1 MTKPIKFIM
10 ISLASSMILLPTVLP
25 TATIYGQEMMQDTS
39 VIHQSLMPQFKV
51 HLQVDEF
58 QGQDQSQID
67 YDIIDQDQQEVVYSY
82 RWNEGQTANEPIQLP
97 AGRYLFR
104 LYDGGQF
111 NRQGQKV
118 IPYQVQ
124 WLDSTDEA
132 KRHQASHSG
141 ELATLNDGSLVYDF
155 AFEIKES
162 IPAEDQPSQYD
173 IYLVGE
179 SVTNPIVPGIEPKG
193 LEEEDGLEEGDLVGN
208 EVDQTIEEE
217 TNSLASDQGEANE
230 VSSTSEAEPV
240 TLQADQSGIQ
250 LIVKD
255 SQGQPVKDVEVYVGY
270 ELLKTDDQG
279 KAQLMNLA
287 PMTYQVTLGI
297 LPETYQNAVLEPTEV
312 NLQANQITELT
323 LELEGSQEET
333 ATTPEPVTSQ
343 ETSEVTSQETSEEPV
358 TSETTTTTE
367 EATGSL
373 DFIIQDDQ
381 QMAVAG
387 VRVQVIDDQGQ
398 AQDVTTDEQGRG
410 RIDQLR
416 PGTYHYQI
424 LEVPQNYTA
433 KDELMTVQVLAN
445 EANQQWITIQSQEPS
460 ASLNL
465 QVEDQDGQGIEG
477 VTLKVTDPA
486 GETVQETTDAQ
497 GRVSFADLPAGDYT
511 YEVVDL
517 EEDYQGTRTGQVSLT
532 PGQSQTQDL
541 TFQAPNPVG
550 DLTLQLMTEDGQ
562 GLEGVILKVTNS
574 AGETVQETT
583 DAQGRVSFAD
593 LPAGDY
599 TYEVVDLEED
609 YQGTRTGQ
617 VSLAS
622 GQSQT
627 QDLTFQA
634 PIPVGDLT
642 LHLVTEDGQG
652 IEGVTLKVTDPAGE
666 TVQETTDAQGQATF
680 ADLPSGDYTYE
691 VVDLESDYQG
701 TRTGQIS
708 LAPGQSQSKELTFQ
722 APIPVGDLTLQL
734 MTEDGQGL
742 EGVILKVTNS
752 AGETVQETTDAQGRV
767 SFADLPAGD
776 YTYEVVDLEED
787 YQGTRTG
794 QVSLASGQSQTQD
807 LTFQAP
813 NPVGD
818 LTLQLVTE
826 DGQGI
831 EGAVLE
837 VNQEEVTTQADGLA
851 KVKDLPVGTYPVRI
865 KSLPTGYEWQD
876 QDLEVTLEA
885 DEETIFQI
893 QVAER
898 TTTQST
904 TTTAEPTTTT
914 QSTTTTAEPTT
925 TTQSTTTTA
934 EPTTTTQSTT
944 TTAEPT
950 TTTQS
955 TTTTA
960 EPTTTTQSTTSE
972 PTTTTQT
979 SGDQPTITI
988 QSTTTEPSA
997 PKPSLDHSVKDR
1009 DSKGVLYITQSDAKK
1024 VKKVTIQKVDLKPED
1039 RPQALQGKDLD
1050 LYQVAPQDQAGN
1062 PVELADGSE
1071 VQLPIR
1077 SVNSQIQVLKV
1088 NGNQV
1093 ENLPVTVNKQVATV
1107 KNNAQPGQLAVVYGN
1122 DSSQTN
1128 QTTEATSTTSQENK
1142 SSVVVKKSTDQ
1153 RKAED
1158 KQSGLPLT
1166 GERTSSI
1173 WLVLAGVFLLGGSYL
1188 VIKKWR

>member
-67 YDIIDQDQQEVVYSY
+67 YDIIDQDQQAVVYSY
-82 RWNEGQTANEPIQLP
+82 RWNDGQTANEPIQLP

-111 NRQGQKV
+111 IRQGQKV
-118 IPYQVQ
+118 VPYQVQ
-124 WLDSTDEA
+124 WLDGRHEA
-132 KRHQASHSG
+132 QRHQASHSG

-155 AFEIKES
+155 AFEIRES

-179 SVTNPIVPGIEPKG
+179 SVANPIVPEIEPKG
-193 LEEEDGLEEGDLVGN
+193 LEEEDGLEEGDQEGN
-208 EVDQTIEEE
+208 EADQTLEEE

-279 KAQLMNLA
+279 KAQFMNLP

-297 LPETYQNAVLEPTEV
+297 LPEAYQNAVLEPTEV
-312 NLQANQITELT
+312 DLQANQITELT

-343 ETSEVTSQETSEEPV
+343 ETSEEPV

-367 EATGSL
+367 EVTGSL

-381 QMAVAG
+381 QTAVAG

-433 KDELMTVQVLAN
+433 KDDLMSVQVLAN
-445 EANQQWITIQSQEPS
+445 EANQQWITIQSQDPT

-465 QVEDQDGQGIEG
+465 QVEDQ
-477 VTLKVTDPA
+477 
-486 GETVQETTDAQ
+486 
-497 GRVSFADLPAGDYT
+497 
-511 YEVVDL
+511 
-517 EEDYQGTRTGQVSLT
+517 
-532 PGQSQTQDL
+532 
-541 TFQAPNPVG
+541 
-550 DLTLQLMTEDGQ
+550 DGQ

-574 AGETVQETT
+574 AGETV
-583 DAQGRVSFAD
+583 R
-593 LPAGDY
+593 
-599 TYEVVDLEED
+599 
-609 YQGTRTGQ
+609 
-617 VSLAS
+617 
-622 GQSQT
+622 
-627 QDLTFQA
+627 
-634 PIPVGDLT
+634 
-642 LHLVTEDGQG
+642 
-652 IEGVTLKVTDPAGE
+652 
-666 TVQETTDAQGQATF
+666 ETTDAQGQVTF

-734 MTEDGQGL
+734 MTEDGKGI
-742 EGVILKVTNS
+742 EGVTLKVTDS

-876 QDLEVTLEA
+876 QDLEVTLQA

-914 QSTTTTAEPTT
+914 QL
-925 TTQSTTTTA
+925 TTTTA

-988 QSTTTEPSA
+988 QSTTTEPPA

-1077 SVNSQIQVLKV
+1077 SVNSQIQVVKV

-1173 WLVLAGVFLLGGSYL
+1173 WLVLAVVFLLGGSYL

>member
-25 TATIYGQEMMQDTS
+25 AATIYGQEMMQDTS

-82 RWNEGQTANEPIQLP
+82 RWNDGQTANEPIQLP
-97 AGRYLFR
+97 EGRYLFR

-111 NRQGQKV
+111 IRQGQKV

-124 WLDSTDEA
+124 WLDGRHEA
-132 KRHQASHSG
+132 QRHQASHSG

-155 AFEIKES
+155 AFEIRES

-179 SVTNPIVPGIEPKG
+179 SVTNPIVPEIEPKG
-193 LEEEDGLEEGDLVGN
+193 LEEEDGLEEGDQVQVGN
-208 EVDQTIEEE
+208 EADQTLEEE
-217 TNSLASDQGEANE
+217 TSSLASDQGEANE

-297 LPETYQNAVLEPTEV
+297 LPEAYQNAVLDPTEV

-381 QMAVAG
+381 QTAVAG

-398 AQDVTTDEQGRG
+398 AQEVTTDAQGRG
-410 RIDQLR
+410 RIEQLR
-416 PGTYHYQI
+416 LGTYHYQI

-433 KDELMTVQVLAN
+433 KDDLMSVQVLAN
-445 EANQQWITIQSQEPS
+445 EVNQQWITIQSQDPT

-477 VTLKVTDPA
+477 VTLNVTDPA

-517 EEDYQGTRTGQVSLT
+517 EDDYQGTRTGQVSLT

-550 DLTLQLMTEDGQ
+550 DLTFQLM
-562 GLEGVILKVTNS
+562 
-574 AGETVQETT
+574 
-583 DAQGRVSFAD
+583 
-593 LPAGDY
+593 
-599 TYEVVDLEED
+599 
-609 YQGTRTGQ
+609 
-617 VSLAS
+617 
-622 GQSQT
+622 
-627 QDLTFQA
+627 
-634 PIPVGDLT
+634 
-642 LHLVTEDGQG
+642 TEDGQG

-666 TVQETTDAQGQATF
+666 MAQETTDAQGQVTF

-708 LAPGQSQSKELTFQ
+708 LASGQSQS
-722 APIPVGDLTLQL
+722 
-734 MTEDGQGL
+734 
-742 EGVILKVTNS
+742 
-752 AGETVQETTDAQGRV
+752 
-767 SFADLPAGD
+767 
-776 YTYEVVDLEED
+776 
-787 YQGTRTG
+787 
-794 QVSLASGQSQTQD
+794 QD

-837 VNQEEVTTQADGLA
+837 VNQEEVMTQADGLA
-851 KVKDLPVGTYPVRI
+851 KIKDLPVGTYPVRI

-876 QDLEVTLEA
+876 QDLEVTLQA

-955 TTTTA
+955 TT
-960 EPTTTTQSTTSE
+960 SE

-979 SGDQPTITI
+979 SNDQPTITI
-988 QSTTTEPSA
+988 QSTTTEPPA

-1062 PVELADGSE
+1062 LVELADGSE

-1122 DSSQTN
+1122 DPSQTN

-1188 VIKKWR
+1188 VIKKGR

>member
-1 MTKPIKFIM
+1 
-10 ISLASSMILLPTVLP
+10 
-25 TATIYGQEMMQDTS
+25 
-39 VIHQSLMPQFKV
+39 
-51 HLQVDEF
+51 
-58 QGQDQSQID
+58 
-67 YDIIDQDQQEVVYSY
+67 
-82 RWNEGQTANEPIQLP
+82 
-97 AGRYLFR
+97 
-104 LYDGGQF
+104 
-111 NRQGQKV
+111 
-118 IPYQVQ
+118 
-124 WLDSTDEA
+124 
-132 KRHQASHSG
+132 
-141 ELATLNDGSLVYDF
+141 
-155 AFEIKES
+155 
-162 IPAEDQPSQYD
+162 
-173 IYLVGE
+173 
-179 SVTNPIVPGIEPKG
+179 
-193 LEEEDGLEEGDLVGN
+193 
-208 EVDQTIEEE
+208 
-217 TNSLASDQGEANE
+217 
-230 VSSTSEAEPV
+230 
-240 TLQADQSGIQ
+240 
-250 LIVKD
+250 
-255 SQGQPVKDVEVYVGY
+255 
-270 ELLKTDDQG
+270 
-279 KAQLMNLA
+279 
-287 PMTYQVTLGI
+287 
-297 LPETYQNAVLEPTEV
+297 
-312 NLQANQITELT
+312 
-323 LELEGSQEET
+323 
-333 ATTPEPVTSQ
+333 
-343 ETSEVTSQETSEEPV
+343 
-358 TSETTTTTE
+358 
-367 EATGSL
+367 
-373 DFIIQDDQ
+373 
-381 QMAVAG
+381 MA
-387 VRVQVIDDQGQ
+387 
-398 AQDVTTDEQGRG
+398 
-410 RIDQLR
+410 
-416 PGTYHYQI
+416 
-424 LEVPQNYTA
+424 
-433 KDELMTVQVLAN
+433 
-445 EANQQWITIQSQEPS
+445 
-460 ASLNL
+460 
-465 QVEDQDGQGIEG
+465 
-477 VTLKVTDPA
+477 
-486 GETVQETTDAQ
+486 
-497 GRVSFADLPAGDYT
+497 
-511 YEVVDL
+511 
-517 EEDYQGTRTGQVSLT
+517 
-532 PGQSQTQDL
+532 PGQSQSKEL
-541 TFQAPNPVG
+541 TFQVPNPVG
-550 DLTLQLMTEDGQ
+550 DLTLQLVTEDGQ
-562 GLEGVILKVTNS
+562 GIEGVTLKVTNS

-593 LPAGDY
+593 LPA
-599 TYEVVDLEED
+599 
-609 YQGTRTGQ
+609 
-617 VSLAS
+617 
-622 GQSQT
+622 
-627 QDLTFQA
+627 
-634 PIPVGDLT
+634 
-642 LHLVTEDGQG
+642 
-652 IEGVTLKVTDPAGE
+652 
-666 TVQETTDAQGQATF
+666 
-680 ADLPSGDYTYE
+680 GDYTYE

-734 MTEDGQGL
+734 ITEDGQGI
-742 EGVILKVTNS
+742 EGVTLKVTNS

-767 SFADLPAGD
+767 IFADLPAGD

-831 EGAVLE
+831 EGSVLE

-865 KSLPTGYEWQD
+865 KSLPIGYEWQD
-876 QDLEVTLEA
+876 QDLEVTLQA

-955 TTTTA
+955 TTA
-960 EPTTTTQSTTSE
+960 EPTTTI
-972 PTTTTQT
+972 QT

-988 QSTTTEPSA
+988 QSTTTEPPA

>member
-82 RWNEGQTANEPIQLP
+82 RWNDGQTANEPIQLS

-111 NRQGQKV
+111 IRQGQKV
-118 IPYQVQ
+118 VPYQVQ
-124 WLDSTDEA
+124 WLDGRHEA
-132 KRHQASHSG
+132 QRHQASHSG

-155 AFEIKES
+155 AFEITES
-162 IPAEDQPSQYD
+162 SAVEEQPSQYD

-179 SVTNPIVPGIEPKG
+179 SVTNPIVPEIEPKG
-193 LEEEDGLEEGDLVGN
+193 LEEEDGLEEGDQEGN
-208 EVDQTIEEE
+208 EADQTLEEE

-297 LPETYQNAVLEPTEV
+297 LPEAYQNAVLEPTEV

-333 ATTPEPVTSQ
+333 ATTQVSETNQEISQ
-343 ETSEVTSQETSEEPV
+343 ETSQVTSQETSEEPV

-367 EATGSL
+367 EVTGSL

-381 QMAVAG
+381 QTAVAG

-433 KDELMTVQVLAN
+433 KDDLMSVQVLAN
-445 EANQQWITIQSQEPS
+445 EVNQQWITIQSQDPT

-465 QVEDQDGQGIEG
+465 QVEVQDGQGIEGVTFKVTDSAGETVQETTDAQGRVSFADLPAGDYTYEVVDLEEDYQGTRTGQVSLASGQSQTQDLTFQAPNPVGDLTLHLVTEDGQGIEG

-562 GLEGVILKVTNS
+562 G
-574 AGETVQETT
+574 
-583 DAQGRVSFAD
+583 
-593 LPAGDY
+593 
-599 TYEVVDLEED
+599 
-609 YQGTRTGQ
+609 
-617 VSLAS
+617 
-622 GQSQT
+622 
-627 QDLTFQA
+627 
-634 PIPVGDLT
+634 
-642 LHLVTEDGQG
+642 
-652 IEGVTLKVTDPAGE
+652 IEGVT
-666 TVQETTDAQGQATF
+666 
-680 ADLPSGDYTYE
+680 
-691 VVDLESDYQG
+691 
-701 TRTGQIS
+701 
-708 LAPGQSQSKELTFQ
+708 
-722 APIPVGDLTLQL
+722 
-734 MTEDGQGL
+734 
-742 EGVILKVTNS
+742 LKVTNS

-865 KSLPTGYEWQD
+865 KSLPIGYEWQD
-876 QDLEVTLEA
+876 QDLEVTLQA

-955 TTTTA
+955 TTA
-960 EPTTTTQSTTSE
+960 EPTTTI
-972 PTTTTQT
+972 QT

-988 QSTTTEPSA
+988 QSTTTEPPA

>member
-82 RWNEGQTANEPIQLP
+82 RWNDGQTANEPIQLP

-111 NRQGQKV
+111 IRQGQKV
-118 IPYQVQ
+118 VPYQVQ
-124 WLDSTDEA
+124 WLDGRHEA
-132 KRHQASHSG
+132 QRHQASHSG

-155 AFEIKES
+155 AFEITES
-162 IPAEDQPSQYD
+162 IPVEDQPSQYD

-179 SVTNPIVPGIEPKG
+179 SVTNPIVPEIEPKG
-193 LEEEDGLEEGDLVGN
+193 LEEENGLEEGDQVGN
-208 EVDQTIEEE
+208 EADQTLEEE
-217 TNSLASDQGEANE
+217 TSSLTSDQGEANE

-255 SQGQPVKDVEVYVGY
+255 CQGQPVKDVEVYVGY

-297 LPETYQNAVLEPTEV
+297 LPEAYQNAVLEPTEV

-343 ETSEVTSQETSEEPV
+343 ETSEEPV
-358 TSETTTTTE
+358 TSETTTTTTE

-465 QVEDQDGQGIEG
+465 QVVDQDGQGIEG
-477 VTLKVTDPA
+477 VTLKVTNSAD
-486 GETVQETTDAQ
+486 ETVQETTDAQ
-497 GRVSFADLPAGDYT
+497 GRVSFADLP
-511 YEVVDL
+511 
-517 EEDYQGTRTGQVSLT
+517 S
-532 PGQSQTQDL
+532 
-541 TFQAPNPVG
+541 
-550 DLTLQLMTEDGQ
+550 
-562 GLEGVILKVTNS
+562 
-574 AGETVQETT
+574 
-583 DAQGRVSFAD
+583 
-593 LPAGDY
+593 GDY

-617 VSLAS
+617 VSLAP
-622 GQSQT
+622 GQSQSKE
-627 QDLTFQA
+627 LTFQA
-634 PIPVGDLT
+634 PNPVGDLT
-642 LHLVTEDGQG
+642 LQLVTEDGQG
-652 IEGVTLKVTDPAGE
+652 IEGVTLKVT
-666 TVQETTDAQGQATF
+666 
-680 ADLPSGDYTYE
+680 
-691 VVDLESDYQG
+691 
-701 TRTGQIS
+701 
-708 LAPGQSQSKELTFQ
+708 
-722 APIPVGDLTLQL
+722 
-734 MTEDGQGL
+734 
-742 EGVILKVTNS
+742 NS
-752 AGETVQETTDAQGRV
+752 ADETVQETTDAQGRV
-767 SFADLPAGD
+767 SFADLPSGD

-876 QDLEVTLEA
+876 QDLEVTLQA

-898 TTTQST
+898 TTTQLT

-914 QSTTTTAEPTT
+914 QL
-925 TTQSTTTTA
+925 
-934 EPTTTTQSTT
+934 TT

-988 QSTTTEPSA
+988 QSTTTEPPA

>member
-82 RWNEGQTANEPIQLP
+82 RWNDGQTANEPIQLS

-111 NRQGQKV
+111 IRQGQKV
-118 IPYQVQ
+118 VPYQVQ
-124 WLDSTDEA
+124 WLDGRHDA
-132 KRHQASHSG
+132 QRHQASHSG

-155 AFEIKES
+155 AFEITES
-162 IPAEDQPSQYD
+162 SAVEEQPSQYD

-179 SVTNPIVPGIEPKG
+179 SVANPIVPEIEPKG
-193 LEEEDGLEEGDLVGN
+193 LEEEDGLEEGDQEGN
-208 EVDQTIEEE
+208 EADQTLEEE

-297 LPETYQNAVLEPTEV
+297 LPEAYQNAVLEPTEV
-312 NLQANQITELT
+312 NLQANHITELT

-358 TSETTTTTE
+358 TSETTTTE
-367 EATGSL
+367 EVTGSL

-381 QMAVAG
+381 QTAVAG

-410 RIDQLR
+410 QIDQLR

-433 KDELMTVQVLAN
+433 KDDLMSVQVLAN
-445 EANQQWITIQSQEPS
+445 EVNQQWITIQSQDPT

-465 QVEDQDGQGIEG
+465 QVEDQDGQGLEGVILKVTNSAGETVQETTDAQGRVSFADLPAGDYTYEVVDLEDDYQGTRTGQVSLTPGQSQAQDLTFQAPNPVGDLTLQLMTEDGQGIEG

-517 EEDYQGTRTGQVSLT
+517 E
-532 PGQSQTQDL
+532 
-541 TFQAPNPVG
+541 
-550 DLTLQLMTEDGQ
+550 
-562 GLEGVILKVTNS
+562 
-574 AGETVQETT
+574 
-583 DAQGRVSFAD
+583 
-593 LPAGDY
+593 
-599 TYEVVDLEED
+599 
-609 YQGTRTGQ
+609 
-617 VSLAS
+617 
-622 GQSQT
+622 
-627 QDLTFQA
+627 
-634 PIPVGDLT
+634 
-642 LHLVTEDGQG
+642 
-652 IEGVTLKVTDPAGE
+652 
-666 TVQETTDAQGQATF
+666 
-680 ADLPSGDYTYE
+680 
-691 VVDLESDYQG
+691 SDYQG

-708 LAPGQSQSKELTFQ
+708 LAPGQSQSQELTFQ
-722 APIPVGDLTLQL
+722 APIPLGDLTLHVV
-734 MTEDGQGL
+734 TEDGQGI
-742 EGVILKVTNS
+742 EGVTLKVTNS
-752 AGETVQETTDAQGRV
+752 ASETVQETTDAQGRV
-767 SFADLPAGD
+767 IFADLPAGD

-831 EGAVLE
+831 EGSVLE

-865 KSLPTGYEWQD
+865 KSLPIGYEWQD
-876 QDLEVTLEA
+876 QDLEVTLQA

-955 TTTTA
+955 TTA
-960 EPTTTTQSTTSE
+960 EPTTTI
-972 PTTTTQT
+972 QT

-988 QSTTTEPSA
+988 QSTTTEPPA

-1122 DSSQTN
+1122 ESSQTN

>member
-25 TATIYGQEMMQDTS
+25 TATIYSQEMMQDTS

-82 RWNEGQTANEPIQLP
+82 RWNDGQTANEPIQLP

-111 NRQGQKV
+111 IRQGQKV
-118 IPYQVQ
+118 VPYQVQ
-124 WLDSTDEA
+124 WLDGRHEA
-132 KRHQASHSG
+132 QRHQASHSG

-155 AFEIKES
+155 AFEITES
-162 IPAEDQPSQYD
+162 SAVEEQPSQYD

-179 SVTNPIVPGIEPKG
+179 SVANPIVPEIEPKG
-193 LEEEDGLEEGDLVGN
+193 LEEEDGLEEGDQEGN
-208 EVDQTIEEE
+208 EADQTLEEE

-297 LPETYQNAVLEPTEV
+297 LPEAYQNAVLEPTEV

-358 TSETTTTTE
+358 KSETTTTTE

-398 AQDVTTDEQGRG
+398 AQDVTMDEQGRG

-433 KDELMTVQVLAN
+433 KDEQMTVQVLAN

-486 GETVQETTDAQ
+486 GEMVQETTDAQ
-497 GRVSFADLPAGDYT
+497 GQVSFADLPAGDYT

-517 EEDYQGTRTGQVSLT
+517 ED
-532 PGQSQTQDL
+532 
-541 TFQAPNPVG
+541 
-550 DLTLQLMTEDGQ
+550 
-562 GLEGVILKVTNS
+562 
-574 AGETVQETT
+574 
-583 DAQGRVSFAD
+583 
-593 LPAGDY
+593 
-599 TYEVVDLEED
+599 D

-622 GQSQT
+622 GQSQS
-627 QDLTFQA
+627 QELTFQA

-642 LHLVTEDGQG
+642 LQLMTEDGQG
-652 IEGVTLKVTDPAGE
+652 LEGVTLKVTDPAGE
-666 TVQETTDAQGQATF
+666 TVQETTDAQGRVSF

-708 LAPGQSQSKELTFQ
+708 LASGQSQSQELTFQ
-722 APIPVGDLTLQL
+722 APIPLGDLTLHL
-734 MTEDGQGL
+734 VTEDGQGL
-742 EGVILKVTNS
+742 EGVTLKVTDP
-752 AGETVQETTDAQGRV
+752 AGEMVQETTDAQGRV
-767 SFADLPAGD
+767 SFADLPADD

-794 QVSLASGQSQTQD
+794 QVSLAPGQSQSQD

-818 LTLQLVTE
+818 LTFQLMTE

-831 EGAVLE
+831 EGAVFE

-851 KVKDLPVGTYPVRI
+851 KVKDLPVGTYPIRI

-876 QDLEVTLEA
+876 QDLEVTLQA

-955 TTTTA
+955 TT
-960 EPTTTTQSTTSE
+960 SE

-979 SGDQPTITI
+979 SSDQPTITI
-988 QSTTTEPSA
+988 QSTTTEPPA

-1009 DSKGVLYITQSDAKK
+1009 DSKGILYITQSDAKK

-1153 RKAED
+1153 RKAKD

-1188 VIKKWR
+1188 VIKKGR

>member
-82 RWNEGQTANEPIQLP
+82 RWNDGQTANEPIQLP

-111 NRQGQKV
+111 IRQGQKV
-118 IPYQVQ
+118 VPYQVQ
-124 WLDSTDEA
+124 WLDGRHEA
-132 KRHQASHSG
+132 QRHQASHSG

-155 AFEIKES
+155 AFEITES
-162 IPAEDQPSQYD
+162 IPVEDQPSQYD

-179 SVTNPIVPGIEPKG
+179 SVTNPIVPEIEPKG
-193 LEEEDGLEEGDLVGN
+193 LEEENGLEEGDQVGN
-208 EVDQTIEEE
+208 EADQTLEEE
-217 TNSLASDQGEANE
+217 TSSLTSDQGEANE

-255 SQGQPVKDVEVYVGY
+255 CQGQPVKDVEVYVGY

-297 LPETYQNAVLEPTEV
+297 LPEAYQNAVLEPTEV

-343 ETSEVTSQETSEEPV
+343 ETSEEPV
-358 TSETTTTTE
+358 TSETTTTTTE

-465 QVEDQDGQGIEG
+465 QVVDQDGQGIEG
-477 VTLKVTDPA
+477 VTLKVT
-486 GETVQETTDAQ
+486 
-497 GRVSFADLPAGDYT
+497 
-511 YEVVDL
+511 
-517 EEDYQGTRTGQVSLT
+517 
-532 PGQSQTQDL
+532 
-541 TFQAPNPVG
+541 
-550 DLTLQLMTEDGQ
+550 
-562 GLEGVILKVTNS
+562 NS
-574 AGETVQETT
+574 ADETVQETT

-617 VSLAS
+617 VSLAP
-622 GQSQT
+622 GQSQSKE
-627 QDLTFQA
+627 LTFQA
-634 PIPVGDLT
+634 PNPVGDLT
-642 LHLVTEDGQG
+642 LQLVTEDGQG
-652 IEGVTLKVTDPAGE
+652 IEGVTLKVT
-666 TVQETTDAQGQATF
+666 
-680 ADLPSGDYTYE
+680 
-691 VVDLESDYQG
+691 
-701 TRTGQIS
+701 
-708 LAPGQSQSKELTFQ
+708 
-722 APIPVGDLTLQL
+722 
-734 MTEDGQGL
+734 
-742 EGVILKVTNS
+742 NS
-752 AGETVQETTDAQGRV
+752 ADETVQETTDAQGRV

-876 QDLEVTLEA
+876 QDLEVTLQA

-898 TTTQST
+898 TTTQLT

-914 QSTTTTAEPTT
+914 QL
-925 TTQSTTTTA
+925 
-934 EPTTTTQSTT
+934 TT

-988 QSTTTEPSA
+988 QSTTTEPPA

>member
-82 RWNEGQTANEPIQLP
+82 RWNDGQTANEPIQLS

-111 NRQGQKV
+111 IRQGQKV
-118 IPYQVQ
+118 VPYQVQ
-124 WLDSTDEA
+124 WLDGRHEA
-132 KRHQASHSG
+132 QRHQASHSG

-155 AFEIKES
+155 AFEITES
-162 IPAEDQPSQYD
+162 SAVEDQPSQYD

-179 SVTNPIVPGIEPKG
+179 SVANPIVPEIEPKG
-193 LEEEDGLEEGDLVGN
+193 LEEEDGLEEGDQERN
-208 EVDQTIEEE
+208 EADQTLEEE

-255 SQGQPVKDVEVYVGY
+255 SQGQPVKDVEVYVGD

-297 LPETYQNAVLEPTEV
+297 LPEAYQNAVLEPTEV

-333 ATTPEPVTSQ
+333 ATTPELATSQ

-367 EATGSL
+367 EVTGSL

-381 QMAVAG
+381 QTAVAG

-433 KDELMTVQVLAN
+433 KDDLMSVQVLAN
-445 EANQQWITIQSQEPS
+445 EVNQQWITIQSQDPT

-465 QVEDQDGQGIEG
+465 QVEDQDGQGLEG
-477 VTLKVTDPA
+477 VILKVTNSV

-517 EEDYQGTRTGQVSLT
+517 EEDYQGTRTGQISLA
-532 PGQSQTQDL
+532 PGQSQSK
-541 TFQAPNPVG
+541 
-550 DLTLQLMTEDGQ
+550 E
-562 GLEGVILKVTNS
+562 
-574 AGETVQETT
+574 
-583 DAQGRVSFAD
+583 
-593 LPAGDY
+593 
-599 TYEVVDLEED
+599 
-609 YQGTRTGQ
+609 
-617 VSLAS
+617 
-622 GQSQT
+622 
-627 QDLTFQA
+627 LTFQA

-666 TVQETTDAQGQATF
+666 TVQETTDAQGQVTF

-734 MTEDGQGL
+734 MTEDGQGI
-742 EGVILKVTNS
+742 EGVTLKVTDS

-767 SFADLPAGD
+767 SFADLPAGY

-787 YQGTRTG
+787 YQGARTG

-876 QDLEVTLEA
+876 QDLEVTLQA

-904 TTTAEPTTTT
+904 TTTAEPTT
-914 QSTTTTAEPTT
+914 
-925 TTQSTTTTA
+925 TTTTA

-988 QSTTTEPSA
+988 QSTTTEPPA

>member
-82 RWNEGQTANEPIQLP
+82 RWNDGQTANEPIQLP

-111 NRQGQKV
+111 IRQGQKV
-118 IPYQVQ
+118 VPYQVQ
-124 WLDSTDEA
+124 WLDGRHEA
-132 KRHQASHSG
+132 QRHQASHSG

-155 AFEIKES
+155 AFEITES
-162 IPAEDQPSQYD
+162 SAVEEQPSQYD

-179 SVTNPIVPGIEPKG
+179 SVANPIVPEIEPKG
-193 LEEEDGLEEGDLVGN
+193 LEEEDGLEEGDQEGN
-208 EVDQTIEEE
+208 EADQTIEEE

-297 LPETYQNAVLEPTEV
+297 LPEAYQNAVLEPTEV

-333 ATTPEPVTSQ
+333 TTTPEPVTSQETSEVTSQ

-358 TSETTTTTE
+358 TSETTTTE

-465 QVEDQDGQGIEG
+465 QVEDQ
-477 VTLKVTDPA
+477 
-486 GETVQETTDAQ
+486 
-497 GRVSFADLPAGDYT
+497 
-511 YEVVDL
+511 
-517 EEDYQGTRTGQVSLT
+517 
-532 PGQSQTQDL
+532 
-541 TFQAPNPVG
+541 N
-550 DLTLQLMTEDGQ
+550 GQ
-562 GLEGVILKVTNS
+562 GL
-574 AGETVQETT
+574 
-583 DAQGRVSFAD
+583 
-593 LPAGDY
+593 
-599 TYEVVDLEED
+599 
-609 YQGTRTGQ
+609 
-617 VSLAS
+617 
-622 GQSQT
+622 
-627 QDLTFQA
+627 
-634 PIPVGDLT
+634 
-642 LHLVTEDGQG
+642 
-652 IEGVTLKVTDPAGE
+652 EGVTLKVTDPAGE
-666 TVQETTDAQGQATF
+666 TVQETTDAQGQVTF
-680 ADLPSGDYTYE
+680 ADLQSGDYTYEVVDLEDDYQGTRTGQISLAPGQSQIQDLTFQAPIPVGDLTLQLITEDGQGIEGVTLKVTDPADETVQETTDTQGRVSFADLPAGDYTYE

-722 APIPVGDLTLQL
+722 AP
-734 MTEDGQGL
+734 
-742 EGVILKVTNS
+742 
-752 AGETVQETTDAQGRV
+752 
-767 SFADLPAGD
+767 
-776 YTYEVVDLEED
+776 
-787 YQGTRTG
+787 
-794 QVSLASGQSQTQD
+794 
-807 LTFQAP
+807 

-831 EGAVLE
+831 EGSVLE

-851 KVKDLPVGTYPVRI
+851 EVKDLPVGTYPVRI

-876 QDLEVTLEA
+876 QDLEVTLQA

-898 TTTQST
+898 TTTQL
-904 TTTAEPTTTT
+904 A
-914 QSTTTTAEPTT
+914 
-925 TTQSTTTTA
+925 
-934 EPTTTTQSTT
+934 T

-988 QSTTTEPSA
+988 QSTTTEPPA

>member
-82 RWNEGQTANEPIQLP
+82 RWNDGQTANEPIQLP

-111 NRQGQKV
+111 IRQGQKV
-118 IPYQVQ
+118 VPYQVQ
-124 WLDSTDEA
+124 WLDGRHEA
-132 KRHQASHSG
+132 QRHQASHSG

-155 AFEIKES
+155 AFEITES
-162 IPAEDQPSQYD
+162 SAVEEQPSQYD

-179 SVTNPIVPGIEPKG
+179 SVANPIVPEIEPKG
-193 LEEEDGLEEGDLVGN
+193 LEEEDGLEEGDQEGN
-208 EVDQTIEEE
+208 EADQTIEEE

-297 LPETYQNAVLEPTEV
+297 LPEAYQNAVLEPTEV

-333 ATTPEPVTSQ
+333 TTTPEPVTSQETSEVTSQ

-358 TSETTTTTE
+358 TSETTTTE

-465 QVEDQDGQGIEG
+465 QVEDQ
-477 VTLKVTDPA
+477 
-486 GETVQETTDAQ
+486 
-497 GRVSFADLPAGDYT
+497 
-511 YEVVDL
+511 
-517 EEDYQGTRTGQVSLT
+517 
-532 PGQSQTQDL
+532 
-541 TFQAPNPVG
+541 N
-550 DLTLQLMTEDGQ
+550 GQ
-562 GLEGVILKVTNS
+562 GL
-574 AGETVQETT
+574 
-583 DAQGRVSFAD
+583 
-593 LPAGDY
+593 
-599 TYEVVDLEED
+599 
-609 YQGTRTGQ
+609 
-617 VSLAS
+617 
-622 GQSQT
+622 
-627 QDLTFQA
+627 
-634 PIPVGDLT
+634 
-642 LHLVTEDGQG
+642 
-652 IEGVTLKVTDPAGE
+652 EGVTLKVTDPAGE
-666 TVQETTDAQGQATF
+666 TVQETTDAQGQVTF
-680 ADLPSGDYTYE
+680 ADLQSGDYTYE
-691 VVDLESDYQG
+691 VVDLEDDYQG

-708 LAPGQSQSKELTFQ
+708 LAPGQSQIQDLTFQ

-734 MTEDGQGL
+734 ITEDGQGI
-742 EGVILKVTNS
+742 EGVTLKVTDP
-752 AGETVQETTDAQGRV
+752 ADETVQETTDTQGRV

-831 EGAVLE
+831 EGVTLKVTNSADETVQETTDAQGRVSFADLPAGDYTYEVVDLESDYQGTRTGQISLAPGQSQSKELTFQAPNPVGDLTLHLVTEDGQGIEGSVLE

-851 KVKDLPVGTYPVRI
+851 EVKDLPVGTYPVRI

-876 QDLEVTLEA
+876 QDLEVTLQA

-898 TTTQST
+898 TTTQL
-904 TTTAEPTTTT
+904 A
-914 QSTTTTAEPTT
+914 
-925 TTQSTTTTA
+925 
-934 EPTTTTQSTT
+934 T

-988 QSTTTEPSA
+988 QSTTTEPPA

>member
-82 RWNEGQTANEPIQLP
+82 RWNDGQTANEPIQLS
-97 AGRYLFR
+97 AGRYFFR

-111 NRQGQKV
+111 IRQGQKV
-118 IPYQVQ
+118 VPYQVQ
-124 WLDSTDEA
+124 WLDGRHEA
-132 KRHQASHSG
+132 QRHQASHSG

-155 AFEIKES
+155 AFEITES
-162 IPAEDQPSQYD
+162 SAVEEQPSQYD

-179 SVTNPIVPGIEPKG
+179 SVTNPIVPEIEPKG
-193 LEEEDGLEEGDLVGN
+193 LEEEDGLEEGDQEGN
-208 EVDQTIEEE
+208 EADQTLEEE

-297 LPETYQNAVLEPTEV
+297 LPEAYQNAVLEPTEV

-333 ATTPEPVTSQ
+333 ATTQVSETNQEISQ
-343 ETSEVTSQETSEEPV
+343 ETSQVTSQETSEEPV

-367 EATGSL
+367 EVTGSL

-381 QMAVAG
+381 QTAVAG

-433 KDELMTVQVLAN
+433 KDDLMSVQVLAN
-445 EANQQWITIQSQEPS
+445 EVNQQWITIQSQDPT

-465 QVEDQDGQGIEG
+465 QVEVQDGQGIEGVTLKVTDSAGETVQETTDAQGRVSFADLPAGDYTYEVVDLEEDYQGTRTGQVSLASGQSQTQDLTFQAPNPVGDLTLHLVTEDGQGIEG

-562 GLEGVILKVTNS
+562 G
-574 AGETVQETT
+574 
-583 DAQGRVSFAD
+583 
-593 LPAGDY
+593 
-599 TYEVVDLEED
+599 
-609 YQGTRTGQ
+609 
-617 VSLAS
+617 
-622 GQSQT
+622 
-627 QDLTFQA
+627 
-634 PIPVGDLT
+634 
-642 LHLVTEDGQG
+642 
-652 IEGVTLKVTDPAGE
+652 IEGVT
-666 TVQETTDAQGQATF
+666 
-680 ADLPSGDYTYE
+680 
-691 VVDLESDYQG
+691 
-701 TRTGQIS
+701 
-708 LAPGQSQSKELTFQ
+708 
-722 APIPVGDLTLQL
+722 
-734 MTEDGQGL
+734 
-742 EGVILKVTNS
+742 LKVTNS

-865 KSLPTGYEWQD
+865 KSLPIGYEWQD
-876 QDLEVTLEA
+876 QDLEVTLQA

-955 TTTTA
+955 TTA
-960 EPTTTTQSTTSE
+960 EPTTTI
-972 PTTTTQT
+972 QT

-988 QSTTTEPSA
+988 QSTTTEPPA

>member
-1 MTKPIKFIM
+1 M
-10 ISLASSMILLPTVLP
+10 
-25 TATIYGQEMMQDTS
+25 
-39 VIHQSLMPQFKV
+39 
-51 HLQVDEF
+51 
-58 QGQDQSQID
+58 
-67 YDIIDQDQQEVVYSY
+67 
-82 RWNEGQTANEPIQLP
+82 
-97 AGRYLFR
+97 
-104 LYDGGQF
+104 
-111 NRQGQKV
+111 
-118 IPYQVQ
+118 
-124 WLDSTDEA
+124 
-132 KRHQASHSG
+132 
-141 ELATLNDGSLVYDF
+141 
-155 AFEIKES
+155 
-162 IPAEDQPSQYD
+162 
-173 IYLVGE
+173 
-179 SVTNPIVPGIEPKG
+179 
-193 LEEEDGLEEGDLVGN
+193 
-208 EVDQTIEEE
+208 
-217 TNSLASDQGEANE
+217 
-230 VSSTSEAEPV
+230 
-240 TLQADQSGIQ
+240 
-250 LIVKD
+250 
-255 SQGQPVKDVEVYVGY
+255 
-270 ELLKTDDQG
+270 
-279 KAQLMNLA
+279 
-287 PMTYQVTLGI
+287 
-297 LPETYQNAVLEPTEV
+297 
-312 NLQANQITELT
+312 
-323 LELEGSQEET
+323 
-333 ATTPEPVTSQ
+333 
-343 ETSEVTSQETSEEPV
+343 
-358 TSETTTTTE
+358 
-367 EATGSL
+367 
-373 DFIIQDDQ
+373 
-381 QMAVAG
+381 
-387 VRVQVIDDQGQ
+387 
-398 AQDVTTDEQGRG
+398 
-410 RIDQLR
+410 
-416 PGTYHYQI
+416 
-424 LEVPQNYTA
+424 
-433 KDELMTVQVLAN
+433 
-445 EANQQWITIQSQEPS
+445 
-460 ASLNL
+460 
-465 QVEDQDGQGIEG
+465 
-477 VTLKVTDPA
+477 
-486 GETVQETTDAQ
+486 
-497 GRVSFADLPAGDYT
+497 SFADLPA
-511 YEVVDL
+511 
-517 EEDYQGTRTGQVSLT
+517 
-532 PGQSQTQDL
+532 
-541 TFQAPNPVG
+541 
-550 DLTLQLMTEDGQ
+550 
-562 GLEGVILKVTNS
+562 
-574 AGETVQETT
+574 
-583 DAQGRVSFAD
+583 
-593 LPAGDY
+593 
-599 TYEVVDLEED
+599 
-609 YQGTRTGQ
+609 
-617 VSLAS
+617 
-622 GQSQT
+622 
-627 QDLTFQA
+627 
-634 PIPVGDLT
+634 
-642 LHLVTEDGQG
+642 
-652 IEGVTLKVTDPAGE
+652 
-666 TVQETTDAQGQATF
+666 
-680 ADLPSGDYTYE
+680 GDYTYE

-701 TRTGQIS
+701 TRTGQIN
-708 LAPGQSQSKELTFQ
+708 LASGQSQSQELTFQ
-722 APIPVGDLTLQL
+722 APIPLGDLTLHL
-734 MTEDGQGL
+734 VTEDGQGL
-742 EGVILKVTNS
+742 EGVTLKVTDPG
-752 AGETVQETTDAQGRV
+752 GEMVQETTDAQGRV

-851 KVKDLPVGTYPVRI
+851 KIKDLPVGTYPVRI
-865 KSLPTGYEWQD
+865 NSLPTGYEWQD
-876 QDLEVTLEA
+876 QDLEVTFQA

-955 TTTTA
+955 T
-960 EPTTTTQSTTSE
+960 PSE

-988 QSTTTEPSA
+988 QSTTTEPPA

>member
-82 RWNEGQTANEPIQLP
+82 RWNDGQTANEPIQLP

-111 NRQGQKV
+111 IRQGQKV
-118 IPYQVQ
+118 VPYQVQ
-124 WLDSTDEA
+124 WLDGRHEA
-132 KRHQASHSG
+132 QRHQASHSG

-155 AFEIKES
+155 AFEITES
-162 IPAEDQPSQYD
+162 IPVEDQPSQYD

-179 SVTNPIVPGIEPKG
+179 SVTNPIVPEIEPKG
-193 LEEEDGLEEGDLVGN
+193 LEEENGLEEGDQVGN
-208 EVDQTIEEE
+208 EADQTLEEE
-217 TNSLASDQGEANE
+217 TSSLTSDQGEANE

-255 SQGQPVKDVEVYVGY
+255 CQGQPVKDVEVYVGY

-297 LPETYQNAVLEPTEV
+297 LPEAYQNAVLEPTEV

-343 ETSEVTSQETSEEPV
+343 ETSEEPV
-358 TSETTTTTE
+358 TSETTTTTTE

-465 QVEDQDGQGIEG
+465 QVVDQDGQGIEG
-477 VTLKVTDPA
+477 VTLKVT
-486 GETVQETTDAQ
+486 
-497 GRVSFADLPAGDYT
+497 
-511 YEVVDL
+511 
-517 EEDYQGTRTGQVSLT
+517 
-532 PGQSQTQDL
+532 
-541 TFQAPNPVG
+541 
-550 DLTLQLMTEDGQ
+550 
-562 GLEGVILKVTNS
+562 NS
-574 AGETVQETT
+574 ADETVQETT

-617 VSLAS
+617 VSLAP
-622 GQSQT
+622 GQSQSKE
-627 QDLTFQA
+627 LTFQA
-634 PIPVGDLT
+634 PNPVGDLT
-642 LHLVTEDGQG
+642 LQLVTEDGQG
-652 IEGVTLKVTDPAGE
+652 IEGVTLKVT
-666 TVQETTDAQGQATF
+666 
-680 ADLPSGDYTYE
+680 
-691 VVDLESDYQG
+691 
-701 TRTGQIS
+701 
-708 LAPGQSQSKELTFQ
+708 
-722 APIPVGDLTLQL
+722 
-734 MTEDGQGL
+734 
-742 EGVILKVTNS
+742 NS
-752 AGETVQETTDAQGRV
+752 ADETVQETTDAQGRV
-767 SFADLPAGD
+767 SFADLPSGD

-876 QDLEVTLEA
+876 QDLEVTLQA

-898 TTTQST
+898 TTTQLT

-914 QSTTTTAEPTT
+914 QL
-925 TTQSTTTTA
+925 
-934 EPTTTTQSTT
+934 TT

-988 QSTTTEPSA
+988 QSTTTEPPA

>member
-67 YDIIDQDQQEVVYSY
+67 FDIIDQDQQEVVYSY
-82 RWNEGQTANEPIQLP
+82 RWNDGQTANEPIQLP
-97 AGRYLFR
+97 EGRYLFR

-111 NRQGQKV
+111 IRQGQKV
-118 IPYQVQ
+118 VPYQVQ
-124 WLDSTDEA
+124 WLDGRHEA
-132 KRHQASHSG
+132 QRHQASHSG

-155 AFEIKES
+155 AFEIRES

-179 SVTNPIVPGIEPKG
+179 SVANPIVPEIEPKG
-193 LEEEDGLEEGDLVGN
+193 LEEEDGLEEGDQEGN
-208 EVDQTIEEE
+208 EADQTLEEE

-279 KAQLMNLA
+279 KAQFMNLP

-297 LPETYQNAVLEPTEV
+297 LPEAYQNAVLEPTEV
-312 NLQANQITELT
+312 DLQANQITELT

-343 ETSEVTSQETSEEPV
+343 ETSEEPV

-367 EATGSL
+367 EVTGSL

-381 QMAVAG
+381 QTAVAG

-433 KDELMTVQVLAN
+433 KDDLMSVQVLAN
-445 EANQQWITIQSQEPS
+445 EANQQWITIQSQDPT

-465 QVEDQDGQGIEG
+465 QVEDQDGQGLEGVILKVTNSAGETVRETTDARGQVTFADLPSGDYTYEVVDLEDDYQGTRTGQISLAPGQSQTQDLTFQAPIPVGDLTLQLMTEDGQGIEGVTLKVTDPAGETVQETTDAQGRVSFADLPAGDYTYEVMDLEEDYQGTRTGQVSLAPGQSQSQDLTFQAPIPVGDLTLQLMTEDGQGIEG

-517 EEDYQGTRTGQVSLT
+517 EDDYQGTRTGQVSLT
-532 PGQSQTQDL
+532 PGQSQ
-541 TFQAPNPVG
+541 
-550 DLTLQLMTEDGQ
+550 
-562 GLEGVILKVTNS
+562 S
-574 AGETVQETT
+574 
-583 DAQGRVSFAD
+583 
-593 LPAGDY
+593 
-599 TYEVVDLEED
+599 
-609 YQGTRTGQ
+609 
-617 VSLAS
+617 
-622 GQSQT
+622 
-627 QDLTFQA
+627 
-634 PIPVGDLT
+634 
-642 LHLVTEDGQG
+642 
-652 IEGVTLKVTDPAGE
+652 
-666 TVQETTDAQGQATF
+666 
-680 ADLPSGDYTYE
+680 
-691 VVDLESDYQG
+691 
-701 TRTGQIS
+701 
-708 LAPGQSQSKELTFQ
+708 
-722 APIPVGDLTLQL
+722 
-734 MTEDGQGL
+734 
-742 EGVILKVTNS
+742 
-752 AGETVQETTDAQGRV
+752 
-767 SFADLPAGD
+767 
-776 YTYEVVDLEED
+776 
-787 YQGTRTG
+787 
-794 QVSLASGQSQTQD
+794 QD

-898 TTTQST
+898 
-904 TTTAEPTTTT
+904 TTT

-1107 KNNAQPGQLAVVYGN
+1107 KNYAQPGQLAVVYGN
-1122 DSSQTN
+1122 DPSQTN

>member
-82 RWNEGQTANEPIQLP
+82 RWNDGQTANEPIQLS

-111 NRQGQKV
+111 IRQGQKV
-118 IPYQVQ
+118 VPHQVQ
-124 WLDSTDEA
+124 WLDGRHEA
-132 KRHQASHSG
+132 QRHQASHSG

-155 AFEIKES
+155 AFEITES
-162 IPAEDQPSQYD
+162 SAVEEQPSQYD

-179 SVTNPIVPGIEPKG
+179 SVANPIVPEIEPKG
-193 LEEEDGLEEGDLVGN
+193 LEEEDGLEEGDQVGN
-208 EVDQTIEEE
+208 EADQTLEEE
-217 TNSLASDQGEANE
+217 TSSLASDQGEANE

-297 LPETYQNAVLEPTEV
+297 LPEAYQNAVLEPTEV
-312 NLQANQITELT
+312 DLQANQITELT

-333 ATTPEPVTSQ
+333 ATTQASETNQEISQ
-343 ETSEVTSQETSEEPV
+343 EASQETSEEPV
-358 TSETTTTTE
+358 KSETITTTE

-465 QVEDQDGQGIEG
+465 QVEDQNGQGIEG
-477 VTLKVTDPA
+477 VTLKVTD
-486 GETVQETTDAQ
+486 
-497 GRVSFADLPAGDYT
+497 
-511 YEVVDL
+511 
-517 EEDYQGTRTGQVSLT
+517 
-532 PGQSQTQDL
+532 
-541 TFQAPNPVG
+541 
-550 DLTLQLMTEDGQ
+550 
-562 GLEGVILKVTNS
+562 
-574 AGETVQETT
+574 
-583 DAQGRVSFAD
+583 
-593 LPAGDY
+593 
-599 TYEVVDLEED
+599 
-609 YQGTRTGQ
+609 
-617 VSLAS
+617 
-622 GQSQT
+622 
-627 QDLTFQA
+627 
-634 PIPVGDLT
+634 
-642 LHLVTEDGQG
+642 
-652 IEGVTLKVTDPAGE
+652 
-666 TVQETTDAQGQATF
+666 
-680 ADLPSGDYTYE
+680 
-691 VVDLESDYQG
+691 
-701 TRTGQIS
+701 
-708 LAPGQSQSKELTFQ
+708 
-722 APIPVGDLTLQL
+722 
-734 MTEDGQGL
+734 
-742 EGVILKVTNS
+742 S

-831 EGAVLE
+831 EGVTLKVTDPAGETVQETTDAQGRVSFADLPAGDYTYEVVDLEDDYQGTRTGQVSLTPGQSQSQDLTFQAPNPVGDLTLHLVAEDGQGIEGVTLKITDPAGETVQETTDTQGRVSFADLPAGDYTYEVVDLEDDYQGTRTGQVSLTPGQSQTQDLTFQAPNPVGDLTLKLMTEDGQGIEGAVFE
-837 VNQEEVTTQADGLA
+837 VNQEEITTQADGLA

-876 QDLEVTLEA
+876 QDLEVTLQA

-893 QVAER
+893 QVVER
-898 TTTQST
+898 
-904 TTTAEPTTTT
+904 
-914 QSTTTTAEPTT
+914 T

-988 QSTTTEPSA
+988 QSTTTEPPAS
-997 PKPSLDHSVKDR
+997 KPSLDHSVKDR

-1188 VIKKWR
+1188 VIKKGR

>member
-1 MTKPIKFIM
+1 M

-25 TATIYGQEMMQDTS
+25 AATIYGQEMMQDTS
-39 VIHQSLMPQFKV
+39 VIHQSQMPQFKV

-82 RWNEGQTANEPIQLP
+82 RWNDGQTANEPIQLS

-111 NRQGQKV
+111 IRQGQKV
-118 IPYQVQ
+118 VPYQVQ
-124 WLDSTDEA
+124 WLDGRHDA
-132 KRHQASHSG
+132 QRHQASHSG

-179 SVTNPIVPGIEPKG
+179 SVTNPIVPEIEPKG
-193 LEEEDGLEEGDLVGN
+193 LEEEDGLEEGDQVGN
-208 EVDQTIEEE
+208 EADQTLEEE
-217 TNSLASDQGEANE
+217 TSSLASDQGEANE

-297 LPETYQNAVLEPTEV
+297 LPEAYQNAVLEPTEV

-343 ETSEVTSQETSEEPV
+343 ETSEEPV

-381 QMAVAG
+381 QTAVAG

-398 AQDVTTDEQGRG
+398 AQEVTTDAQGRG

-433 KDELMTVQVLAN
+433 KDDLMSVQVLAN
-445 EANQQWITIQSQEPS
+445 EVNQQWITIQSQDPT

-477 VTLKVTDPA
+477 VTLNVTDPA

-517 EEDYQGTRTGQVSLT
+517 EDDYQGTRTGQVSLT

-541 TFQAPNPVG
+541 TFQAPIPVG
-550 DLTLQLMTEDGQ
+550 DLTLQLITEDGQ
-562 GLEGVILKVTNS
+562 GIESVTLKVTNS

-583 DAQGRVSFAD
+583 DAQGRVIFAD

-627 QDLTFQA
+627 QDL
-634 PIPVGDLT
+634 I
-642 LHLVTEDGQG
+642 
-652 IEGVTLKVTDPAGE
+652 
-666 TVQETTDAQGQATF
+666 
-680 ADLPSGDYTYE
+680 
-691 VVDLESDYQG
+691 
-701 TRTGQIS
+701 
-708 LAPGQSQSKELTFQ
+708 FQ

-734 MTEDGQGL
+734 
-742 EGVILKVTNS
+742 
-752 AGETVQETTDAQGRV
+752 V
-767 SFADLPAGD
+767 S
-776 YTYEVVDLEED
+776 
-787 YQGTRTG
+787 
-794 QVSLASGQSQTQD
+794 
-807 LTFQAP
+807 
-813 NPVGD
+813 
-818 LTLQLVTE
+818 E

-865 KSLPTGYEWQD
+865 KFLPTGYEWQD
-876 QDLEVTLEA
+876 QDLEVTLQA

-904 TTTAEPTTTT
+904 TTTE
-914 QSTTTTAEPTT
+914 EPTT

-979 SGDQPTITI
+979 SSDQPTITI
-988 QSTTTEPSA
+988 QSTTTEPPA

-1050 LYQVAPQDQAGN
+1050 VYQVDPQDQAGN
-1062 PVELADGSE
+1062 PVELTDGSE

-1077 SVNSQIQVLKV
+1077 SVNSQIQVVKV
-1088 NGNQV
+1088 NGNKV

-1122 DSSQTN
+1122 DPSQTN
-1128 QTTEATSTTSQENK
+1128 QIADATSTTSQEGK

>member
-1 MTKPIKFIM
+1 
-10 ISLASSMILLPTVLP
+10 
-25 TATIYGQEMMQDTS
+25 
-39 VIHQSLMPQFKV
+39 
-51 HLQVDEF
+51 
-58 QGQDQSQID
+58 
-67 YDIIDQDQQEVVYSY
+67 
-82 RWNEGQTANEPIQLP
+82 
-97 AGRYLFR
+97 
-104 LYDGGQF
+104 
-111 NRQGQKV
+111 
-118 IPYQVQ
+118 
-124 WLDSTDEA
+124 
-132 KRHQASHSG
+132 
-141 ELATLNDGSLVYDF
+141 
-155 AFEIKES
+155 
-162 IPAEDQPSQYD
+162 
-173 IYLVGE
+173 
-179 SVTNPIVPGIEPKG
+179 
-193 LEEEDGLEEGDLVGN
+193 
-208 EVDQTIEEE
+208 
-217 TNSLASDQGEANE
+217 
-230 VSSTSEAEPV
+230 
-240 TLQADQSGIQ
+240 
-250 LIVKD
+250 
-255 SQGQPVKDVEVYVGY
+255 
-270 ELLKTDDQG
+270 
-279 KAQLMNLA
+279 
-287 PMTYQVTLGI
+287 
-297 LPETYQNAVLEPTEV
+297 
-312 NLQANQITELT
+312 
-323 LELEGSQEET
+323 
-333 ATTPEPVTSQ
+333 
-343 ETSEVTSQETSEEPV
+343 
-358 TSETTTTTE
+358 
-367 EATGSL
+367 
-373 DFIIQDDQ
+373 
-381 QMAVAG
+381 
-387 VRVQVIDDQGQ
+387 
-398 AQDVTTDEQGRG
+398 
-410 RIDQLR
+410 
-416 PGTYHYQI
+416 
-424 LEVPQNYTA
+424 
-433 KDELMTVQVLAN
+433 
-445 EANQQWITIQSQEPS
+445 
-460 ASLNL
+460 
-465 QVEDQDGQGIEG
+465 
-477 VTLKVTDPA
+477 
-486 GETVQETTDAQ
+486 
-497 GRVSFADLPAGDYT
+497 
-511 YEVVDL
+511 
-517 EEDYQGTRTGQVSLT
+517 
-532 PGQSQTQDL
+532 
-541 TFQAPNPVG
+541 
-550 DLTLQLMTEDGQ
+550 
-562 GLEGVILKVTNS
+562 
-574 AGETVQETT
+574 
-583 DAQGRVSFAD
+583 
-593 LPAGDY
+593 
-599 TYEVVDLEED
+599 
-609 YQGTRTGQ
+609 
-617 VSLAS
+617 
-622 GQSQT
+622 
-627 QDLTFQA
+627 
-634 PIPVGDLT
+634 
-642 LHLVTEDGQG
+642 
-652 IEGVTLKVTDPAGE
+652 
-666 TVQETTDAQGQATF
+666 
-680 ADLPSGDYTYE
+680 
-691 VVDLESDYQG
+691 
-701 TRTGQIS
+701 
-708 LAPGQSQSKELTFQ
+708 
-722 APIPVGDLTLQL
+722 
-734 MTEDGQGL
+734 
-742 EGVILKVTNS
+742 
-752 AGETVQETTDAQGRV
+752 
-767 SFADLPAGD
+767 
-776 YTYEVVDLEED
+776 YEVVDLEED

>member
-1 MTKPIKFIM
+1 MSF
-10 ISLASSMILLPTVLP
+10 A
-25 TATIYGQEMMQDTS
+25 D
-39 VIHQSLMPQFKV
+39 
-51 HLQVDEF
+51 
-58 QGQDQSQID
+58 
-67 YDIIDQDQQEVVYSY
+67 
-82 RWNEGQTANEPIQLP
+82 LP
-97 AGRYLFR
+97 AGDYT
-104 LYDGGQF
+104 YEVMD
-111 NRQGQKV
+111 
-118 IPYQVQ
+118 
-124 WLDSTDEA
+124 
-132 KRHQASHSG
+132 
-141 ELATLNDGSLVYDF
+141 
-155 AFEIKES
+155 
-162 IPAEDQPSQYD
+162 
-173 IYLVGE
+173 
-179 SVTNPIVPGIEPKG
+179 
-193 LEEEDGLEEGDLVGN
+193 LEEDYQGTRTGQVSLAPGQSQSQDLTFQAPIPVGDL
-208 EVDQTIEEE
+208 
-217 TNSLASDQGEANE
+217 
-230 VSSTSEAEPV
+230 
-240 TLQADQSGIQ
+240 TLQ
-250 LIVKD
+250 
-255 SQGQPVKDVEVYVGY
+255 
-270 ELLKTDDQG
+270 
-279 KAQLMNLA
+279 
-287 PMTYQVTLGI
+287 
-297 LPETYQNAVLEPTEV
+297 
-312 NLQANQITELT
+312 
-323 LELEGSQEET
+323 
-333 ATTPEPVTSQ
+333 
-343 ETSEVTSQETSEEPV
+343 
-358 TSETTTTTE
+358 
-367 EATGSL
+367 
-373 DFIIQDDQ
+373 
-381 QMAVAG
+381 
-387 VRVQVIDDQGQ
+387 
-398 AQDVTTDEQGRG
+398 
-410 RIDQLR
+410 
-416 PGTYHYQI
+416 
-424 LEVPQNYTA
+424 
-433 KDELMTVQVLAN
+433 LMT
-445 EANQQWITIQSQEPS
+445 E
-460 ASLNL
+460 
-465 QVEDQDGQGIEG
+465 DGQGIEG

-517 EEDYQGTRTGQVSLT
+517 EDDYQGTRTGQVSLT
-532 PGQSQTQDL
+532 PGQSQ
-541 TFQAPNPVG
+541 
-550 DLTLQLMTEDGQ
+550 
-562 GLEGVILKVTNS
+562 
-574 AGETVQETT
+574 
-583 DAQGRVSFAD
+583 
-593 LPAGDY
+593 
-599 TYEVVDLEED
+599 
-609 YQGTRTGQ
+609 
-617 VSLAS
+617 
-622 GQSQT
+622 
-627 QDLTFQA
+627 
-634 PIPVGDLT
+634 
-642 LHLVTEDGQG
+642 
-652 IEGVTLKVTDPAGE
+652 
-666 TVQETTDAQGQATF
+666 
-680 ADLPSGDYTYE
+680 
-691 VVDLESDYQG
+691 
-701 TRTGQIS
+701 
-708 LAPGQSQSKELTFQ
+708 SK
-722 APIPVGDLTLQL
+722 
-734 MTEDGQGL
+734 
-742 EGVILKVTNS
+742 
-752 AGETVQETTDAQGRV
+752 
-767 SFADLPAGD
+767 
-776 YTYEVVDLEED
+776 
-787 YQGTRTG
+787 
-794 QVSLASGQSQTQD
+794 D

-898 TTTQST
+898 
-904 TTTAEPTTTT
+904 TTT

-1122 DSSQTN
+1122 DPSQTN

-1188 VIKKWR
+1188 VIKKGR

>member
-10 ISLASSMILLPTVLP
+10 ISLASSMILLPTALP

-67 YDIIDQDQQEVVYSY
+67 YDIIDQDRQEVVYSY
-82 RWNEGQTANEPIQLP
+82 RWNEAQTANEPIQLP

-111 NRQGQKV
+111 IRQEQKV
-118 IPYQVQ
+118 VPYQVQ
-124 WLDSTDEA
+124 WLDGRHEA
-132 KRHQASHSG
+132 QRHQASHSG

-179 SVTNPIVPGIEPKG
+179 SVTNPIVPEIEPKG
-193 LEEEDGLEEGDLVGN
+193 LEEEDGLEEGDQVGN
-208 EVDQTIEEE
+208 EADQTSEEE
-217 TNSLASDQGEANE
+217 TSSLASDQGEANE

-297 LPETYQNAVLEPTEV
+297 LPEAYQNAVLEPTEV

-333 ATTPEPVTSQ
+333 ATTQVSETNQEISQ
-343 ETSEVTSQETSEEPV
+343 ETSQETSEESV

-465 QVEDQDGQGIEG
+465 QVEDQNGQGIEG

-486 GETVQETTDAQ
+486 GETVQETTDVQGRVSFADLPSGDYTYEVVGLEEDYQGTRTGQVSLASGQSQTQDLIFQAPIPVGDLTLQLVTEDGQGIEGVTLKVTNSEGEMVQETTDAQ

-517 EEDYQGTRTGQVSLT
+517 EDDYQGTRIGQV
-532 PGQSQTQDL
+532 
-541 TFQAPNPVG
+541 
-550 DLTLQLMTEDGQ
+550 
-562 GLEGVILKVTNS
+562 
-574 AGETVQETT
+574 
-583 DAQGRVSFAD
+583 
-593 LPAGDY
+593 
-599 TYEVVDLEED
+599 
-609 YQGTRTGQ
+609 
-617 VSLAS
+617 
-622 GQSQT
+622 
-627 QDLTFQA
+627 
-634 PIPVGDLT
+634 
-642 LHLVTEDGQG
+642 
-652 IEGVTLKVTDPAGE
+652 
-666 TVQETTDAQGQATF
+666 
-680 ADLPSGDYTYE
+680 
-691 VVDLESDYQG
+691 
-701 TRTGQIS
+701 S
-708 LAPGQSQSKELTFQ
+708 LAPGQSQS
-722 APIPVGDLTLQL
+722 
-734 MTEDGQGL
+734 
-742 EGVILKVTNS
+742 
-752 AGETVQETTDAQGRV
+752 
-767 SFADLPAGD
+767 
-776 YTYEVVDLEED
+776 
-787 YQGTRTG
+787 
-794 QVSLASGQSQTQD
+794 QD

-831 EGAVLE
+831 EEAVFE

-851 KVKDLPVGTYPVRI
+851 KIKDLPVGTYPVRI

-876 QDLEVTLEA
+876 QDLEVTLQA

-944 TTAEPT
+944 T
-950 TTTQS
+950 S
-955 TTTTA
+955 A

-988 QSTTTEPSA
+988 QSTTTEPPA

-1077 SVNSQIQVLKV
+1077 SVNSQIQVVKV

>member
-1 MTKPIKFIM
+1 M

-82 RWNEGQTANEPIQLP
+82 RWNDGQTANEPIQLP

-111 NRQGQKV
+111 IRQGQKV
-118 IPYQVQ
+118 VPYQVQ
-124 WLDSTDEA
+124 WLDGRHEA
-132 KRHQASHSG
+132 QRHQASHSG

-155 AFEIKES
+155 AFEITES
-162 IPAEDQPSQYD
+162 IPVEDQPSQYD

-179 SVTNPIVPGIEPKG
+179 SVTNPIVPEIEPKG
-193 LEEEDGLEEGDLVGN
+193 LEEENGLEEGDQVGN
-208 EVDQTIEEE
+208 EADQTLEEE
-217 TNSLASDQGEANE
+217 TSSLTSDQGEANE

-255 SQGQPVKDVEVYVGY
+255 CQGQPVKDVEVYVGY

-297 LPETYQNAVLEPTEV
+297 LPEAYQNAVLEPTEV

-343 ETSEVTSQETSEEPV
+343 ETSEEPV
-358 TSETTTTTE
+358 TSETTTTTTE

-465 QVEDQDGQGIEG
+465 QVVDQDGQGIEG
-477 VTLKVTDPA
+477 VTLKVTNSAD
-486 GETVQETTDAQ
+486 ETVQETTDAQ
-497 GRVSFADLPAGDYT
+497 GRVSFADLP
-511 YEVVDL
+511 
-517 EEDYQGTRTGQVSLT
+517 S
-532 PGQSQTQDL
+532 
-541 TFQAPNPVG
+541 
-550 DLTLQLMTEDGQ
+550 
-562 GLEGVILKVTNS
+562 
-574 AGETVQETT
+574 
-583 DAQGRVSFAD
+583 
-593 LPAGDY
+593 GDY

-617 VSLAS
+617 VSLAP
-622 GQSQT
+622 GQSQSKE
-627 QDLTFQA
+627 LTFQA
-634 PIPVGDLT
+634 PNPVGDLT
-642 LHLVTEDGQG
+642 LQLVTEDGQG
-652 IEGVTLKVTDPAGE
+652 IEGVTLKVT
-666 TVQETTDAQGQATF
+666 
-680 ADLPSGDYTYE
+680 
-691 VVDLESDYQG
+691 
-701 TRTGQIS
+701 
-708 LAPGQSQSKELTFQ
+708 
-722 APIPVGDLTLQL
+722 
-734 MTEDGQGL
+734 
-742 EGVILKVTNS
+742 NS
-752 AGETVQETTDAQGRV
+752 ADETVQETTDAQGRV
-767 SFADLPAGD
+767 SFADLPSGD

-876 QDLEVTLEA
+876 QDLEVTLQA

-898 TTTQST
+898 TTTQLT

-914 QSTTTTAEPTT
+914 QL
-925 TTQSTTTTA
+925 
-934 EPTTTTQSTT
+934 TT

-988 QSTTTEPSA
+988 QSTTTEPPA

>member
-67 YDIIDQDQQEVVYSY
+67 YDIIDQDQQEIVYSY
-82 RWNEGQTANEPIQLP
+82 RWNDGQTANEPIQLP

-111 NRQGQKV
+111 IRQGQKV
-118 IPYQVQ
+118 VPYQVQ
-124 WLDSTDEA
+124 WLDGRHEA
-132 KRHQASHSG
+132 QRHQASHSG

-155 AFEIKES
+155 AFEITES
-162 IPAEDQPSQYD
+162 SAVEEQPSQYD

-179 SVTNPIVPGIEPKG
+179 SVANPIVPEIEPKG
-193 LEEEDGLEEGDLVGN
+193 LEEEDGLEEGDQVGN
-208 EVDQTIEEE
+208 EADQTLEEE
-217 TNSLASDQGEANE
+217 TSSLASDQGEANE

-255 SQGQPVKDVEVYVGY
+255 SQGQPVKDVEVYVGH
-270 ELLKTDDQG
+270 ELLKTDDHG

-297 LPETYQNAVLEPTEV
+297 LPEAYQNAVLEPTEV

-333 ATTPEPVTSQ
+333 ATTQKPVTS
-343 ETSEVTSQETSEEPV
+343 EANSQETSEEPV
-358 TSETTTTTE
+358 TSETTTTE

-398 AQDVTTDEQGRG
+398 AQDVMTDEQGRG

-477 VTLKVTDPA
+477 VTLKVTDPS
-486 GETVQETTDAQ
+486 GETVQETTDDQ
-497 GRVSFADLPAGDYT
+497 GRVSFADLPAGDYTYEVVDLEDDYQGTRTGKISLASGQSQIQDLTFQAPNPVGDLTLKLMTEDGQGIEGVTLKVTDSAGETVQGTTDAQGQVTFADLPAGDYT

-532 PGQSQTQDL
+532 PGQSQAQDL

-550 DLTLQLMTEDGQ
+550 DLTLHLVMKDGQ
-562 GLEGVILKVTNS
+562 GIEGVTLKVTNS

-599 TYEVVDLEED
+599 TYEVVDLEDD

-617 VSLAS
+617 VSL
-622 GQSQT
+622 T
-627 QDLTFQA
+627 
-634 PIPVGDLT
+634 
-642 LHLVTEDGQG
+642 
-652 IEGVTLKVTDPAGE
+652 
-666 TVQETTDAQGQATF
+666 
-680 ADLPSGDYTYE
+680 
-691 VVDLESDYQG
+691 
-701 TRTGQIS
+701 
-708 LAPGQSQSKELTFQ
+708 PGQSQS
-722 APIPVGDLTLQL
+722 
-734 MTEDGQGL
+734 
-742 EGVILKVTNS
+742 
-752 AGETVQETTDAQGRV
+752 
-767 SFADLPAGD
+767 
-776 YTYEVVDLEED
+776 
-787 YQGTRTG
+787 
-794 QVSLASGQSQTQD
+794 QD

-898 TTTQST
+898 
-904 TTTAEPTTTT
+904 
-914 QSTTTTAEPTT
+914 T

-1122 DSSQTN
+1122 DPSQTN

>member
-25 TATIYGQEMMQDTS
+25 AATIYGQEMMQDTS

-82 RWNEGQTANEPIQLP
+82 RWNDGQTANEPIQLP
-97 AGRYLFR
+97 EGRYLFR

-111 NRQGQKV
+111 IRQGQKV

-124 WLDSTDEA
+124 WLDGRHEA
-132 KRHQASHSG
+132 QRHQASHSG

-155 AFEIKES
+155 AFEIRES

-179 SVTNPIVPGIEPKG
+179 SVTNPIVPEIEPKG
-193 LEEEDGLEEGDLVGN
+193 LEEEDGLEEGDQVQVGN
-208 EVDQTIEEE
+208 EADQTLEEE
-217 TNSLASDQGEANE
+217 TSSLASDQGEANE

-297 LPETYQNAVLEPTEV
+297 LPEAYQNAVLDPTEV

-381 QMAVAG
+381 QTAVAG

-398 AQDVTTDEQGRG
+398 AQEVTTDAQGRG
-410 RIDQLR
+410 RIEQLR
-416 PGTYHYQI
+416 LGTYHYQI

-433 KDELMTVQVLAN
+433 KDDLMSVQVLAN
-445 EANQQWITIQSQEPS
+445 EVNQQWITIQSQDPT

-477 VTLKVTDPA
+477 VTLNVTDPA

-517 EEDYQGTRTGQVSLT
+517 EDDYQGTRTGQVSLT

-550 DLTLQLMTEDGQ
+550 DLTFQLM
-562 GLEGVILKVTNS
+562 
-574 AGETVQETT
+574 
-583 DAQGRVSFAD
+583 
-593 LPAGDY
+593 
-599 TYEVVDLEED
+599 
-609 YQGTRTGQ
+609 
-617 VSLAS
+617 
-622 GQSQT
+622 
-627 QDLTFQA
+627 
-634 PIPVGDLT
+634 
-642 LHLVTEDGQG
+642 TEDGQG

-666 TVQETTDAQGQATF
+666 MAQETTDAQGQVTF

-708 LAPGQSQSKELTFQ
+708 LASGQSQS
-722 APIPVGDLTLQL
+722 
-734 MTEDGQGL
+734 
-742 EGVILKVTNS
+742 
-752 AGETVQETTDAQGRV
+752 
-767 SFADLPAGD
+767 
-776 YTYEVVDLEED
+776 
-787 YQGTRTG
+787 
-794 QVSLASGQSQTQD
+794 QD

-837 VNQEEVTTQADGLA
+837 VNQEEVMTQADGLA
-851 KVKDLPVGTYPVRI
+851 KIKDLPVGTYPVRI

-876 QDLEVTLEA
+876 QDLEVTLQA

-914 QSTTTTAEPTT
+914 QSTTTTAE
-925 TTQSTTTTA
+925 S
-934 EPTTTTQSTT
+934 TTTTQSTT

-979 SGDQPTITI
+979 SNDQPTITI
-988 QSTTTEPSA
+988 QSTTTEPPA

-1062 PVELADGSE
+1062 LVELADGSE

-1122 DSSQTN
+1122 DPSQTN

-1188 VIKKWR
+1188 VIKKGR